1 MDART
6 VDDAAR
12 ELRELRHEEWHNAV
26 LAPLVLALS
35 VVATQ
40 VFPPLAIPLLAG
52 GLYLAVRFVVVEFR
66 RYCLVEDLA
75 EQRDAYAIPE
85 VAERARRAA
94 TMPSR
99 RSMAETI
106 RVIAAQLSHERLGS
120 CASELEGLA
129 AELDRDDLDLDPAF
143 AVACEQLVSDAITS
157 PLRDPSADG
166 AEVAWRVR
174 HIRSGFTKRRPVD
187 AVRSSS

>member
-12 ELRELRHEEWHNAV
+12 ELQELRHEEWHTAV
-26 LAPLVLALS
+26 LAPLVLVLS

-40 VFPPLAIPLLAG
+40 LFPPLAIALLAG
-52 GLYLAVRFVVVEFR
+52 GLCRAVRFVVVEFR

-85 VAERARRAA
+85 VAKRAHRAA

-99 RSMAETI
+99 RSMAEAI
-106 RVIAAQLSHERLGS
+106 RLITELSHERLVS
-120 CASELEGLA
+120 CACELEGLA
-129 AELDRDDLDLDPAF
+129 SELDRDDLDLDPAF
-143 AVACEQLVSDAITS
+143 AVACEQLVSDAMTS
-157 PLRDPSADG
+157 PLRDPSADV

-174 HIRSGFTKRRPVD
+174 HIRSGFTKRSP
-187 AVRSSS
+187 S